1 MEGVIILRRKFIA
14 VTLLV
19 LLIQLTGCDR
29 HNGRYTEELNALSEH
44 MQENQ
49 GFSETISNDRYK
61 LTATVDLSQEQDAD
75 RLVYEIFIRKPR
87 TPMKDILM
95 SFSLDPDM
103 SKRLKTSDVFQSNA
117 LNDKPVNFNPGED
130 MNGISLFRGFILDK
144 ELLDKHTL
152 NIFRTLY
159 VKITYSDP
167 DGDKRTDYVKMQAEP
182 SDAVRRYLVNG
193 ANKGN

>member
-1 MEGVIILRRKFIA
+1 MEGVIILRRKLIA

-44 MQENQ
+44 MKENQ
-49 GFSETISNDRYK
+49 GFSKTISNDRYK

-117 LNDKPVNFNPGED
+117 FNDKPVNFNPGED

-193 ANKGN
+193 ANKGK